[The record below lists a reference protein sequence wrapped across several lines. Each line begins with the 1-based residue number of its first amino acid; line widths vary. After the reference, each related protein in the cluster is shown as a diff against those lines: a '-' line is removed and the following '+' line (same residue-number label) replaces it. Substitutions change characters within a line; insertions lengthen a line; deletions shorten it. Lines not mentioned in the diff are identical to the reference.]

1 MSGEAARILNAG
13 EAMTS
18 QPVNKL
24 PQRHSVLSKV
34 LAPVRRAIAGWSSS
48 GLSRFPTLA
57 IGKASD
63 QAAVWLFCAVS
74 SRQWFQ
80 GLVVS
85 SRAASE
91 SLQAR
96 SSQADCVS
104 FCFSE

>member
-13 EAMTS
+13 EAMKP
-18 QPVNKL
+18 QLVNKL
-24 PQRHSVLSKV
+24 S
-34 LAPVRRAIAGWSSS
+34 AAAFRAFENIGTSSQDNCGS
-48 GLSRFPTLA
+48 ELIRFPTLA

-63 QAAVWLFCAVS
+63 QAKVWLFCAVS

-80 GLVVS
+80 GLRVS

-96 SSQADCVS
+96 SSQGDCVS
-104 FCFSE
+104 FCCGDES